1 MDLGVTDKVRP
12 LIAAVRAMV
21 RDEIMPL
28 EEEYHAEVGRDGDRF
43 KPTKRFIEIRESLKA
58 KARAKGLWNFWLT
71 GSDKGYGLT
80 TVEYA
85 YLAEEMGWSPL
96 ASEIFNCSA
105 PDTGNMEVIERY
117 GSPEQKARWLPD
129 LLEGRARSAYLM
141 TEPGVA
147 SSDATN
153 IAMDARLEGDEWV
166 LNGEKWWSSGAGD
179 PRCSLYITMTLTEPD
194 ATPHARHSMLFVP
207 AATKG
212 IEVLRAMKV
221 YGDDDAPHGH
231 MHIRFR
237 DVRVPKDA
245 MMLGR
250 GRGFEIAQGRLG
262 PGRIHHCM
270 RAIGQA
276 ERALEAMCRRAA
288 ARTAF
293 GQKLSRLGANPDI
306 IAEARMSI
314 EMARLLCL
322 KAAWAMDTQG
332 ARAAAPLIS
341 QIKVIAP
348 RIALEVIDQAV
359 QMHGGAGV
367 SQDFP
372 LARMWTHVRT
382 LRLAD
387 GPDAVHRRV
396 IAKAEMK
403 RYTNEAARGER
414 RLPRG
419 YARARRMGQCP
430 CRGLARPERGE
441 EIRRR
446 PVEPDLSHR
455 DGERPLRAAPQA
467 AGQAPQNGPYDRA
480 RVSGA
485 EGARGRG
492 LSGAARACAL
502 RRRGRDRNRLL
513 SHDLRRRPRPL
524 GSGAARAR
532 ARGPRADL

>member
-28 EEEYHAEVGRDGDRF
+28 EEEYEAEVGRDGDRF
-43 KPTKRFIEIRESLKA
+43 KPTARMVAIRESLKE

-71 GSDKGYGLT
+71 ASDKGFGLT

-96 ASEIFNCSA
+96 ASEVFNCSA
-105 PDTGNMEVIERY
+105 PDTGNMEVLERY
-117 GSPEQKARWLPD
+117 GSPEQKERWLPD

-153 IAMDARLEGDEWV
+153 IALDARLEGDEWV

-179 PRCSLYITMTLTEPD
+179 PRCSLYIVMALTDPEGPR
-194 ATPHARHSMLFVP
+194 HARHSMLLVP
-207 AATKG
+207 AASKG
-212 IEVLRAMKV
+212 VEKLRALTI
-221 YGDDDAPHGH
+221 YGADDAPHGH
-231 MHIRFR
+231 LHIRFT

-245 MMLGR
+245 IVLAR

-276 ERALEAMCRRAA
+276 ERALEAMCRRSV
-288 ARTAF
+288 AREAF
-293 GQKLSRLGANPDI
+293 GQKLAALGANRDI

-322 KAAWAMDTQG
+322 KAAWTMDAQG
-332 ARAAAPLIS
+332 VRAAAPLIS

-348 RIALEVIDQAV
+348 RVALEVIHQAV

-372 LARMWTHVRT
+372 LARMWTAVRT

-396 IAKAEMK
+396 ISKAELK
-403 RYTNEAARGER
+403 RYVNE
-414 RLPRG
+414 
-419 YARARRMGQCP
+419 
-430 CRGLARPERGE
+430 
-441 EIRRR
+441 
-446 PVEPDLSHR
+446 S
-455 DGERPLRAAPQA
+455 
-467 AGQAPQNGPYDRA
+467 
-480 RVSGA
+480 
-485 EGARGRG
+485 
-492 LSGAARACAL
+492 
-502 RRRGRDRNRLL
+502 
-513 SHDLRRRPRPL
+513 
-524 GSGAARAR
+524 
-532 ARGPRADL
+532 GPR

>member
-1 MDLGVTDKVRP
+1 MNLGITERVRP

-21 RDEIMPL
+21 RDEIMPI
-28 EEEYHAEVGRDGDRF
+28 EAEYEAEVGREGDRF
-43 KPTKRFIEIRESLKA
+43 KPTARMVEIFAGL
-58 KARAKGLWNFWLT
+58 KARARSQGLWNFWLT
-71 GSDKGYGLT
+71 GSDKGLGLT

-96 ASEIFNCSA
+96 AAEVFNCSA
-105 PDTGNMEVIERY
+105 PDTGNMEVLERF

-129 LLEGRARSAYLM
+129 LLEGKARSAYLM

-153 IAMDARLEGDEWV
+153 IAMSARLEGEEWV

-179 PRCSLYITMTLTEPD
+179 PRCSLYIVMALTDPQ
-194 ATPHARHSMLFVP
+194 AAKHARHSMLLAP
-207 AATKG
+207 AGTKG
-212 IEVLRAMKV
+212 IEKLRAMKV
-221 YGDDDAPHGH
+221 YGADDAPHGH
-231 MHIRFR
+231 LHIRFT
-237 DVRVPKDA
+237 DVRVPREA
-245 MMLGR
+245 IVLGR

-276 ERALEAMCRRAA
+276 ERALEAMCRRAQ
-288 ARTAF
+288 AREAF
-293 GQKLSRLGANPDI
+293 GQKLVSLGANHDI

-332 ARAAAPLIS
+332 VRAAAPFIS

-348 RIALEVIDQAV
+348 RVALEVIDQAV

-372 LARMWTHVRT
+372 LANMWVHVRT

-396 IAKAEMK
+396 IAKNELK
-403 RYTNEAARGER
+403 RYSNEA
-414 RLPRG
+414 
-419 YARARRMGQCP
+419 
-430 CRGLARPERGE
+430 
-441 EIRRR
+441 
-446 PVEPDLSHR
+446 
-455 DGERPLRAAPQA
+455 
-467 AGQAPQNGPYDRA
+467 
-480 RVSGA
+480 
-485 EGARGRG
+485 
-492 LSGAARACAL
+492 
-502 RRRGRDRNRLL
+502 
-513 SHDLRRRPRPL
+513 PRP
-524 GSGAARAR
+524 
-532 ARGPRADL
+532 